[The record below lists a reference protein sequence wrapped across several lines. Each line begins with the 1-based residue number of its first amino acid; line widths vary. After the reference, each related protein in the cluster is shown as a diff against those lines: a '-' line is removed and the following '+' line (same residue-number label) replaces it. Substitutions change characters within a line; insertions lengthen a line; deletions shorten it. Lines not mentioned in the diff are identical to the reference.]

1 MVINFIPALE
11 KMVPRSK
18 NGLETELWSFLVL
31 QFSQKMFFYEKIEK
45 KYVVQISLRIIIL
58 QTKLRGIKISTDSV
72 ISLLLDK

>member
-1 MVINFIPALE
+1 
-11 KMVPRSK
+11 
-18 NGLETELWSFLVL
+18 
-31 QFSQKMFFYEKIEK
+31 MFFYEKIEK